1 MPAGAKEVR
10 STAGNTIP
18 MVFVTTADGSK
29 GIEGISYARLKDD
42 MRDAARELRKKLETV
57 DVLGGKSESESETST
72 SEEPGETGT
81 TAMLSE
87 ARAWTNA
94 EGKEITASVKSVE
107 NGNVLFLMNGKE
119 VSYPLLK
126 LSEESRKA
134 IEELAK

>member
-10 STAGNTIP
+10 SDAGNTIP

-57 DVLGGKSESESETST
+57 DVLGAEVEEEPETPTSKEASESSS
-72 SEEPGETGT
+72 P
-81 TAMLSE
+81 AMLSQ

-107 NGNVLFLMNGKE
+107 NGNVLFIMNGKE
-119 VSYPLLK
+119 VSYPLSK

>member
-10 STAGNTIP
+10 SDAGNTIP

-57 DVLGGKSESESETST
+57 DVLGAEVEEEPETPTSKEASESSS
-72 SEEPGETGT
+72 P
-81 TAMLSE
+81 AMLSQV
-87 ARAWTNA
+87 RAWTNA

-107 NGNVLFLMNGKE
+107 NGNVLFIMNGKE
-119 VSYPLLK
+119 VSYPLSK